1 MEWFFY
7 FCPMEKE
14 FKSLAKVR
22 FADCDPIG
30 HLNNINYL
38 VYMLNAREDHVE
50 QHFGFTYE
58 EYATK
63 TGFTWVSIQNEIAYF
78 KEVRYNKKVV
88 ISSKL
93 IELQDRVSKVEI
105 LMKSEDE
112 KTIHAVLWMTVI
124 HFSMKARTSVPH
136 PQETL
141 DLFAPTIVDLPEK
154 EFSERTKVLRQFN
167 KAKN

>member
-1 MEWFFY
+1 
-7 FCPMEKE
+7 MEKE
-14 FKSLAKVR
+14 FKSIAKIR
-22 FADCDPIG
+22 FGDCDPIG

-93 IELQDRVSKVEI
+93 IDLQDRISKVEI
-105 LMKSEDE
+105 LMMSEDE

-124 HFSMKARTSVPH
+124 HFSMKSRKSVAH
-136 PQETL
+136 PPETL
-141 DLFAPTIVDLPEK
+141 ALFEPTIINLEEK
-154 EFSERTKVLRQFN
+154 DFTDRTKVLRQRN
-167 KAKN
+167 KK

>member
-1 MEWFFY
+1 
-7 FCPMEKE
+7 MEKE
-14 FKSLAKVR
+14 FKSLARIR

-38 VYMLNAREDHVE
+38 VYMFNAREDHVE
-50 QHFGFTYE
+50 QYFGFTYE

-93 IELQDRVSKVEI
+93 IELQDRISKVEI

-124 HFSMKARTSVPH
+124 HFDMKSRKSVSH
-136 PQETL
+136 PEATL
-141 DLFAPTIVDLPEK
+141 KLFLPTIVDLPEK
-154 EFSERTKVLRQFN
+154 TFEERTKALRLQN
-167 KAKN
+167 KR